1 MTDVFTKKKRSEVMS
16 KIRSKNTKLEAS
28 FCKLVSAE
36 LYPLGFRY
44 RRNSKSV
51 LGRPDMVFLKQ
62 KLAIF
67 LDGDFLHGY
76 TFKKIKNRLPKKY
89 WHGKIM
95 GNIERDKKITKTLK
109 KNGWKVLRIWEH
121 EIKKNPQKCVE
132 KIAKYLK
139 I

>member
-1 MTDVFTKKKRSEVMS
+1 
-16 KIRSKNTKLEAS
+16 
-28 FCKLVSAE
+28 
-36 LYPLGFRY
+36 
-44 RRNSKSV
+44 
-51 LGRPDMVFLKQ
+51 
-62 KLAIF
+62 
-67 LDGDFLHGY
+67 
-76 TFKKIKNRLPKKY
+76 
-89 WHGKIM
+89 M